1 MFLILTTNH
10 EGRTSYMP
18 KKSTRD
24 KSTSLKRTGK
34 TSLRES
40 TDLLNLSRIST
51 AGRRT
56 KRKRR

>member
-1 MFLILTTNH
+1 
-10 EGRTSYMP
+10 MP